1 MRRPPPDLIYTL
13 LDKTSRVTA
22 WNTPVLQRVD
32 LADATK
38 RIKGAA
44 EGVLFLMFNPGPKN
58 TLLNV
63 ILGLDAS
70 NLFIHGIV
78 NQDPGG
84 TRAPLIKL
92 THKGKRLPVKR
103 LAVILPAGLQR
114 AGSWF
119 DKTFEFN
126 RVMIHS
132 KVVVLDPFGDH
143 PVVMTGSHNLGP
155 QASAKNDD
163 KLVIIADAPR
173 LAGGY
178 AVNILCVYGHYK
190 WLYNQSLKHTTGPR
204 AGARSSPQYDGNFDD
219 DKWQAW
225 YTRGAN
231 LREIEFW
238 LGSVRSFRAARE
250 KLPS

>member
-1 MRRPPPDLIYTL
+1 MIRRPPRSTLFPYT
-13 LDKTSRVTA
+13 T
-22 WNTPVLQRVD
+22 
-32 LADATK
+32 
-38 RIKGAA
+38 
-44 EGVLFLMFNPGPKN
+44 LFR
-58 TLLNV
+58 
-63 ILGLDAS
+63 S
-70 NLFIHGIV
+70 
-78 NQDPGG
+78 
-84 TRAPLIKL
+84 
-92 THKGKRLPVKR
+92 
-103 LAVILPAGLQR
+103 VILPAGLQR
-114 AGSWF
+114 GGSWF
-119 DKTFEFN
+119 DKPFEFN

-155 QASAKNDD
+155 KASAKNDD
-163 KLVIIADAPR
+163 NLVIIADAPG
-173 LAGGY
+173 LAAEY
-178 AVNILCVYGHYK
+178 AVNILGVYGHYK

-238 LGSVRSFRAARE
+238 LGSVRLFQAARE